1 MSKIKDFF
9 HNLWTAWRLRK
20 NLFRDPVTG
29 IYNRQYFKEVAKNE
43 LAVARRYNN
52 KLTFVFIDIDN
63 FKETN
68 DSFGHQKGDEV
79 LKKVGQILEEESR
92 DSDIVARWGGDEFI
106 MLLTKTSA
114 KQAVI
119 LIKRIQESFSHYV
132 REEDLNSNL
141 TLSFGVEEG
150 QEESIKEIIDKA
162 DRQMYLRKKKK
173 KNNNK

>member
-119 LIKRIQESFSHYV
+119 LIKRNTRTFV
-132 REEDLNSNL
+132 RRQANWFKPDDPRIIWFEAGDNLVEDMETTIRRQLN
-141 TLSFGVEEG
+141 
-150 QEESIKEIIDKA
+150 
-162 DRQMYLRKKKK
+162 DR
-173 KNNNK
+173 